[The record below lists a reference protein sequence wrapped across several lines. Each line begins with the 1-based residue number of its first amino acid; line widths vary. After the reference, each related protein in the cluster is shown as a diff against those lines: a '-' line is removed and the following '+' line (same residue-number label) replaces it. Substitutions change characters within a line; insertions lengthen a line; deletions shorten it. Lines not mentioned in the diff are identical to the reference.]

1 MLMCVC
7 VCVCVCVDACV
18 WMRASAVIESTPAL
32 TGIAELCANLKAT
45 ANLTRF
51 TVGMR
56 HKFKEYA
63 LREEHK

>member
-1 MLMCVC
+1 MLMCVS
-7 VCVCVCVDACV
+7 V
-18 WMRASAVIESTPAL
+18 WMRVSAVIESTPAL